1 MPIYTFG
8 ALHLQ
13 PYLLKPSGDIPSY
26 SNFTTDRIFQLDTD
40 LLGCRC
46 PNALPWAAAKNINLA
61 SIPGITPLTCMCVR
75 ILYILIYPLVHLVAR
90 AHIAC

>member
-1 MPIYTFG
+1 M
-8 ALHLQ
+8 
-13 PYLLKPSGDIPSY
+13 SE
-26 SNFTTDRIFQLDTD
+26 RITL
-40 LLGCRC
+40 
-46 PNALPWAAAKNINLA
+46 WAAAKNINLA